1 MKICV
6 VSDSRINS
14 SHRLPVC
21 DVALYPFSALGEV
34 DYEQELSGKS
44 EKFEELARLSGVNK
58 CAVLGG
64 CFTVS
69 RSLKR
74 KSVAVAEN
82 GRLLG
87 ISDMLNVLD
96 GDDYKSG
103 AGLGVYKLKGYS
115 VGVCVESDLYF
126 PDIFKTFS
134 ILGCTLVVVHCDGV
148 TDNVPPLLIRSYAY
162 LYGAPV
168 VLCADKTAYLADVDG
183 TLACSNQKLTVFDVT
198 PKNNYRVVTS
208 RRKGLFFDE
217 QADF

>member
-6 VSDSRINS
+6 LSDSRINA
-14 SHRLPVC
+14 SHRLPSC
-21 DVALYPFSALGEV
+21 DVALFPFSALGQV

-44 EKFEELARLSGVNK
+44 EKFEELARLSGASG

-64 CFTVS
+64 CITLS
-69 RSLKR
+69 RGLKR

-87 ISDMLNVLD
+87 INDMLNVLD
-96 GDDYKSG
+96 GEEYKSG

-115 VGVCVESDLYF
+115 VGVCVENDLYF

-134 ILGCTLVVVHCDGV
+134 ILGCNAVVVHCDRV
-148 TDNVPPLLIRSYAY
+148 TDTLPPLLIRSYAY

-168 VLCADKTAYLADVDG
+168 VLCADKTSYLADVDG
-183 TLACSNQKLTVFDVT
+183 TLACSNQRLTVFDVT

-217 QADF
+217 QTDF

>member
-1 MKICV
+1 MRICV
-6 VSDSRINS
+6 VSDSPINS
-14 SHRLPVC
+14 AHRLPQC

-64 CFTVS
+64 CTTLS

-74 KSVAVAEN
+74 KSVAVAHS

-96 GDDYKSG
+96 GDDFKSG
-103 AGLGVYKLKGYS
+103 AGLGVYKLMGYT
-115 VGVCVESDLYF
+115 VGVCVGSDLYF

-134 ILGCTLVVVHCDGV
+134 MMGCNAVTVHCDGI
-148 TDNVPPLLIRSYAY
+148 TDNMPILLIRSYAY

-168 VLCADKTAYLADVDG
+168 VLCADKGAYLADVDG
-183 TLACSNQKLTVFDVT
+183 TLASSNRPLTVFDVNL
-198 PKNNYRVVTS
+198 KNNYRVVTS